1 MENET
6 KDNIKRTLNTLFQLF
21 VFAFVTI
28 NIAYFFSLFDLH
40 FIVNIILSFIIAI
53 KFHNLVF
60 ENKNQGMNEDD

>member
-40 FIVNIILSFIIAI
+40 FILNIILSFIIAI